1 MKLLCYPASGPPPD
15 IRPAPATRAWMD
27 ASPVGYAYRCLP
39 LNIAN
44 AHGWEILNPSAF
56 AATWDG
62 GIDKSA
68 IQIVGGGAI
77 SHFGCGVLTFHV
89 MALFR
94 TEPGWDLFV
103 TGPVNAPKHGI
114 APLTGVVETDWAH
127 STFTMNLQFTAPRTL
142 RCGAREPF
150 CFFFPIE
157 RGKIEATEPEIRPLD
172 SDPALA
178 ETYTAWVQS

>member
-44 AHGWEILNPSAF
+44 AHGWEILNPSAYD
-56 AATWDG
+56 ATWDDG
-62 GIDKSA
+62 VDKSA
-68 IQIVGGGAI
+68 IQISGAGAI
-77 SHFGCGVLTFHV
+77 SHFGCGVFTFHV

-127 STFTMNLQFTAPRTL
+127 STFTMNWKFTAPGTRPVGGG
-142 RCGAREPF
+142 GAVLLLLPHRARKDRSDRAGDPPAGF
-150 CFFFPIE
+150 
-157 RGKIEATEPEIRPLD
+157 RPGPGRDLYGLG
-172 SDPALA
+172 AI
-178 ETYTAWVQS
+178 